1 MPGGT
6 LLRAEAADERNPQ
19 MTLSAPLNRRLHRK
33 SQNLHRWKAGEQTF
47 QKIQSRK
54 VDVSQGRRKASRSG
68 QVRFFPGHTRSLHG
82 DQYT

>member
-54 VDVSQGRRKASRSG
+54 VLVKK
-68 QVRFFPGHTRSLHG
+68 T
-82 DQYT
+82 